1 MIPTALSGL
10 LPAVLKTWVRQYPHV
25 NILIEPGST
34 NALYAKVL
42 DDSVDAAILAHP
54 GFDLP
59 KTCAWQ
65 SLRREPLVLLT
76 PAAMR
81 VANAFDTIAREPYI
95 RHNRSVIAG
104 RLADDYLHRHGV
116 RPNVRFEL
124 EGIESIARLVS
135 EGLGVSVL
143 PDWAVP
149 GPVDPSV
156 RRWPLPAPFPSR
168 DVGVVGTAPAR
179 DRRWSSCSWIWRGRR
194 WCRRRGR
201 RDADRGSST
210 KQKRWNPRRS
220 QQVRRLASQE
230 EAAQRRVA
238 VRAHDQ
244 DADILIRTALAM
256 TLSASPE
263 SATWAHRSRLPAGSS
278 WPTRSAWARR
288 GFPFQT
294 SADGLESP

>member
-1 MIPTALSGL
+1 MDSRYLENFILVVELGSIAEAARRLDMTPATLAQRLRTLEASVGARLIVRSGRTVKPAVAGARIVDRARRILREIRDLKSAASDTDLPAGPLRLGAIPTALSGL

-42 DDSVDAAILAHP
+42 DDSLDAAILAHP

-81 VANAFDTIAREPYI
+81 VANVFETIAREPYI

-168 DVGVVGTAPAR
+168 DVGVVWTRASARSALVKLFVDLARTQVVPEKGPAR
-179 DRRWSSCSWIWRGRR
+179 R
-194 WCRRRGR
+194 
-201 RDADRGSST
+201 
-210 KQKRWNPRRS
+210 
-220 QQVRRLASQE
+220 
-230 EAAQRRVA
+230 
-238 VRAHDQ
+238 
-244 DADILIRTALAM
+244 
-256 TLSASPE
+256 
-263 SATWAHRSRLPAGSS
+263 
-278 WPTRSAWARR
+278 
-288 GFPFQT
+288 
-294 SADGLESP
+294 